1 MSYKIASALLG
12 VLAFATPHS
21 AVSAELPTLRYGGG
35 GDGLPQLPL
44 VIAQKEGFFTKE
56 GLNFEVVK
64 NAATGPDSNS
74 QAALKGYEASIERG
88 GRADMTGA
96 NAGFFI
102 DAVLNG
108 SDAVAIGVVTA
119 NPVYSLIVRPEIK
132 TYADLK
138 GKTITLTA
146 PWDGI
151 TLTSRALLAKHGI
164 GRSDFKFEAIKMSDA
179 RLECMKAGKC
189 AAIVAVHPTDIQA
202 INMGLGFHR
211 LGTTLEAGPVTFYI
225 DVVRREW
232 AKTNKDT
239 IVRFLRAQADA
250 MRFIHDPKNRDEVAK
265 TIAEGTHVSQEIV
278 NQLVDTYADP
288 KMRVLPKQGELDM
301 ASFNNLLQ
309 FAKDSGNWDKPFPPA
324 EKFVDLS
331 FAKAAGI
338 Q

>member
-1 MSYKIASALLG
+1 MSYRTACALLG
-12 VLAFATPHS
+12 VLAFGTAQS

-35 GDGLPQLPL
+35 EGLTHIPFL
-44 VIAQKEGFFTKE
+44 IAQKKGFFAKE
-56 GLNFEVVK
+56 GIRIEVIK
-64 NAATGPDSNS
+64 NAIAGPDSGS
-74 QAALKGYEASIERG
+74 QAAMKGYEPSIERG
-88 GRADMTGA
+88 GLADMAAA
-96 NAGFFI
+96 NGGFFI

-108 SDAVAIGVVTA
+108 SDAVAVGVETA

-138 GKTITLTA
+138 GKVITLTA

-164 GRSDFKFEAIKMSDA
+164 GRNDFKFEAIKMSVA

-189 AAIVAVHPTDIQA
+189 AAIVAVTPTDIEA
-202 INMGLGFHR
+202 INLGLGFHS
-211 LGTTLEAGPVTFYI
+211 LGTTFEAGPVTFYI

-232 AKTNKDT
+232 AKTHADT
-239 IVRFLRAQADA
+239 IVRFLRAEADA
-250 MRFIHDPKNRDEVAK
+250 LRFINDPKNHDEVAQ
-265 TIAEGTHVSQEIV
+265 TITDASKAPPDIAK
-278 NQLVDTYADP
+278 QLVATYMDP
-288 KMRVLPKQGELDM
+288 KLRVLPKQGELDM

-331 FAKAAGI
+331 YAKAAGI